1 MAEENNA
8 PAPAATE
15 EAPAAAAPAANKPM
29 DVNEALQEVLK
40 QSLYADGL
48 SRGLHECA
56 QVLGKGQTHLC
67 VLASNCEQPDIISL
81 IEALCAEHSINLMKV
96 DDRKKL
102 GEWVGLCKIDK
113 DGNPRKIVG
122 CSVAA
127 VTNYGKH
134 TDAINILEEHFKK
147 NKK

>member
-1 MAEENNA
+1 M
-8 PAPAATE
+8 
-15 EAPAAAAPAANKPM
+15 
-29 DVNEALQEVLK
+29 
-40 QSLYADGL
+40 
-48 SRGLHECA
+48 
-56 QVLGKGQTHLC
+56 
-67 VLASNCEQPDIISL
+67 LASNCEQPDIISL

-127 VTNYGKH
+127 VTVRTRGGGRRR
-134 TDAINILEEHFKK
+134 
-147 NKK
+147 NK